1 MFVYDSRIL
10 GKVYAEKKSRN
21 KQEEYYKRA
30 LEVSEELKDQGEQQ
44 IDHRNLGEL
53 CLGRGYKERSEN
65 HFKAALEISLR
76 KD

>member
-1 MFVYDSRIL
+1 MGQR
-10 GKVYAEKKSRN
+10 
-21 KQEEYYKRA
+21 
-30 LEVSEELKDQGEQQ
+30 

-76 KD
+76 KADKKGLEKLVSEEDKSNALSHCKGIVDKLNLPMKLVGL